1 MRPPPFDISSA
12 SATSD
17 ISGIASLAEPV
28 RRDLFDFVTAAR
40 TAVSRDQ
47 AAEGLGIP
55 THTAKF
61 HLDRLVEEGL
71 LEVEFRRLTGRTGPG
86 SGRPAKLY
94 RRTDRELAVS
104 LPERHYDLL
113 SRILARAVAEASATG
128 GDIADTVARVARDE
142 GTAWGASLDDLPGPA
157 DLERLA
163 SALDAGGY
171 EPWIEDE
178 TLFVQNCPFHRVAQ
192 EQTELVC
199 GLNLEFISGVAAGS
213 GCAAGVITRLDP
225 GEDRCCVSAST
236 RRVD

>member
-1 MRPPPFDISSA
+1 MATPA
-12 SATSD
+12 SD
-17 ISGIASLAEPV
+17 VSGVAALAEPL
-28 RRDLFDFVTAAR
+28 RRDLFDFVVAAR

-47 AAEGLGIP
+47 AAEGLQIP

-94 RRTDRELAVS
+94 RRTDREITVS

-113 SRILARAVAEASATG
+113 GRILAKAVAEATATG
-128 GDIADTVARVARDE
+128 EDVASIVSRVARAE
-142 GTAWGASLDDLPGPA
+142 GAAWGASLDDLPSTA
-157 DLERLA
+157 ELERLA
-163 SALDAGGY
+163 AALDAGGY

-199 GLNLEFISGVAAGS
+199 GLNLEFVTGVAAAT
-213 GCAAGVITRLDP
+213 GCAGLATRLDP
-225 GEDRCCVSAST
+225 GEDRCCVSAAQL
-236 RRVD
+236 DPGEA

>member
-1 MRPPPFDISSA
+1 MPA
-12 SATSD
+12 SDVSN
-17 ISGIASLAEPV
+17 IAALAEPV
-28 RRDLFDFVTAAR
+28 RRSLFDFVVRSRA
-40 TAVSRDQ
+40 AVSRES
-47 AAEGLGIP
+47 AAEGLGIA

-71 LEVEFRRLTGRTGPG
+71 LEVEFKRLTGRTGPG

-94 RRTDRELAVS
+94 RRTDREVEVS

-113 SRILARAVAEASATG
+113 SRILARAVAEASAS
-128 GDIADTVARVARDE
+128 GDAVASVVARVARDE
-142 GTAWGASLDDLPGPA
+142 GAAWGASLDDLPGDA

-199 GLNLEFISGVAAGS
+199 GLNPEFVSGVAVGV
-213 GCAAGVITRLDP
+213 GCPGVATRLDP
-225 GEDRCCVSAST
+225 GEDRCCVSAQK
-236 RRVD
+236 R

>member
-1 MRPPPFDISSA
+1 MATPA
-12 SATSD
+12 SD
-17 ISGIASLAEPV
+17 VSGVAALAEPL
-28 RRDLFDFVTAAR
+28 RRDLFDFVVAAR

-47 AAEGLGIP
+47 AAEGLQIP

-94 RRTDRELAVS
+94 RRTDREITVS

-113 SRILARAVAEASATG
+113 GRILAKAVAEATATG
-128 GDIADTVARVARDE
+128 EDVASIVSRVARAE
-142 GTAWGASLDDLPGPA
+142 GAAWGASLDDLPSA
-157 DLERLA
+157 AELERLA
-163 SALDAGGY
+163 VALDAGGY

-199 GLNLEFISGVAAGS
+199 GLNLEFVTGVATAT
-213 GCAAGVITRLDP
+213 GCAGLATRLDP
-225 GEDRCCVSAST
+225 GEDRCCVSAV
-236 RRVD
+236 RR

>member
-1 MRPPPFDISSA
+1 MATPA
-12 SATSD
+12 SD
-17 ISGIASLAEPV
+17 VSGVAALAEPL
-28 RRDLFDFVTAAR
+28 RRDLFDFVVAAR

-47 AAEGLGIP
+47 AAEGLQIP

-94 RRTDRELAVS
+94 RRTDREITVS

-113 SRILARAVAEASATG
+113 GRILAKAVAEATATG
-128 GDIADTVARVARDE
+128 EDVASIVARVARAE
-142 GTAWGASLDDLPGPA
+142 GVAWGASLDDLPSA
-157 DLERLA
+157 AELERLA
-163 SALDAGGY
+163 VALDAGGY

-199 GLNLEFISGVAAGS
+199 GLNLEFVTGVATAT
-213 GCAAGVITRLDP
+213 GCAGLATRLDP
-225 GEDRCCVSAST
+225 GEDRCCVSAV
-236 RRVD
+236 RR

>member
-1 MRPPPFDISSA
+1 MDSA
-12 SATSD
+12 
-17 ISGIASLAEPV
+17 ISGVAALAEPL
-28 RRDLFDFVTAAR
+28 RRDLFDLVARSR

-61 HLDRLVEEGL
+61 HLDRLVDEGL

-113 SRILARAVAEASATG
+113 SRILATAVAEATSTG
-128 GDIADTVARVARDE
+128 EPVGTIAARVARDV
-142 GTAWGASLDDLPGPA
+142 GRAWASDLGPLDA
-157 DLERLA
+157 DELERLA
-163 SALDAGGY
+163 TALAAGGY
-171 EPWIEDE
+171 EPWIEE
-178 TLFVQNCPFHRVAQ
+178 QTMFLRNCPFHRVAQ

-199 GLNLEFISGVAAGS
+199 GLNLEFVSGVSAGA
-213 GCAAGVITRLDP
+213 GCAGVATRLDP
-225 GEDRCCVSAST
+225 GSDRCCVSA
-236 RRVD
+236 RLRD